1 MIKYF
6 LSLML
11 ILSLVACANIPQEPA
26 YTYTGTIISTRQ
38 YMTIENEPNGTGALI
53 GGILGGVTGNQ
64 FGKGNGKTALTV
76 LGVVAGAAVGSQM
89 NQTQKTIF
97 LNELVIKKPDDNM
110 VTITVQ
116 ATGFVQGQR
125 VLVTQRGNQ
134 VEVQAFQQLQKK

>member
-1 MIKYF
+1 
-6 LSLML
+6 
-11 ILSLVACANIPQEPA
+11 
-26 YTYTGTIISTRQ
+26 
-38 YMTIENEPNGTGALI
+38 
-53 GGILGGVTGNQ
+53 VTGNQ